1 MSARIIVTK
10 ATPCPTLAA
19 GRATE
24 QQPKSWS
31 PELTVIRSCMHC
43 KTIYLGAGRAW
54 VCEHWHEGQR

>member
-24 QQPKSWS
+24 QQQKSWS
-31 PELTVIRSCMHC
+31 PGLTVIRSCMHC
-43 KTIYLGAGRAW
+43 KTIYLDAGRAW
-54 VCEHWHEGQR
+54 V